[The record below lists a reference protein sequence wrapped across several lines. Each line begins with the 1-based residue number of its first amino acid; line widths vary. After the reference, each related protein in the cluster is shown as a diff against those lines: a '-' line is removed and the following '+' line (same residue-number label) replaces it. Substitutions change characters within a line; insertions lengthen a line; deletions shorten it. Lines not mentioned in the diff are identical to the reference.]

1 MLLFSVGIL
10 VHAATVAPR
19 TGYPRGIALA
29 GFTLLGLLIVGF
41 AEYAAE
47 DRFSDD
53 VGLWGAPLHL
63 LLAAVLPLGVAL
75 AVSTNLQA
83 SPLRTKF
90 SAYTGASVAATGL
103 AALGLL

>member
-1 MLLFSVGIL
+1 M
-10 VHAATVAPR
+10 
-19 TGYPRGIALA
+19 
-29 GFTLLGLLIVGF
+29 GF

-63 LLAAVLPLGVAL
+63 LLAAVLPLGVVV
-75 AVSTNLQA
+75 AVSANLHA
-83 SPLRTKF
+83 NPLRAKF
-90 SAYTGASVAATGL
+90 SAYTSASVAATGL